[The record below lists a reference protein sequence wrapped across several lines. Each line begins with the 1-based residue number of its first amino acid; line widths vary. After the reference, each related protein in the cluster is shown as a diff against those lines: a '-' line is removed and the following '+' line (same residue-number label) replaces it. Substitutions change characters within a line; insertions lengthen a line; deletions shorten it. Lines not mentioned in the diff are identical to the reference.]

1 MQRVLGFSGSILVV
15 FTAVLH
21 VWGDDRIA
29 TAERIPGA
37 LVIVGGG
44 TVTDEIRQTF
54 FELAGGD
61 EAHLVVIPTASRR
74 DDIEADDEQFLAQWS
89 ELGAKSLTLL
99 HTRDRVEAS
108 SSEFAEPIREATGV
122 WFGGGLQSRIAAA
135 YLDTPVEEEVLQLLA
150 RGGVVGGTS
159 AGAAIQSRTMIAG
172 GNPRPR
178 MATGFDLLTGA
189 IVDQHFSERKRYPR
203 LRRAVNDHPHL
214 FGVGIDES
222 TALVVEGS
230 TMTTVGEGSVWLML
244 ARFGDQPTTL
254 EVSAGESANLG
265 AWQQMAR
272 ERAEALQADSDGE

>member
-44 TVTDEIRQTF
+44 MVTDEIRQTF
-54 FELAGGD
+54 FDLAGGE
-61 EAHLVVIPTASRR
+61 EAKLVVIPTASRR
-74 DDIEADDEQFLAQWS
+74 DDIEEDDEQFLAQWS

-99 HTRDRVEAS
+99 HTRDREKAS

-135 YLDTPVEEEVLQLLA
+135 YLDTPVEEEVQQLLA

-189 IVDQHFSERKRYPR
+189 IVDQHFSERKRHRR

-230 TMTTVGEGSVWLML
+230 TMKTVGEGSVWLML

-254 EVSAGESANLG
+254 EVCAGESANLG